1 MRGKTSVGFKTPPP
15 QRSEALE
22 IRRATDPLVSH
33 LPRKPEARPLSGVT
47 ATTRTKFVWPA
58 SVRIVWPVPCLAD
71 RYLVVRSLTK
81 PVAIGPVS
89 ADEFQIARRKAVALF
104 ELTKAGR

>member
-47 ATTRTKFVWPA
+47 ATARTKFVWPA
-58 SVRIVWPVPCLAD
+58 SVRIVWPVP
-71 RYLVVRSLTK
+71 YLVVRSLTK